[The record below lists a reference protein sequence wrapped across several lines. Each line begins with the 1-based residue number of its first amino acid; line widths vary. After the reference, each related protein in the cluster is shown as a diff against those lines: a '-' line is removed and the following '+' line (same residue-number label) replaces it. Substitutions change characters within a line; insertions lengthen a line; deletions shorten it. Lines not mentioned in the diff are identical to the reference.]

1 MSGNEWIDRHL
12 AAYLRTDGREGHL
25 FDLSD
30 RGFEKYTP
38 TLLLRTTGRKTGE
51 PRITP
56 LIYLPWGDE
65 YVIVGSKGGAPAHPV
80 WYLNLLADREAAFQ
94 IGGKRWWATARIA
107 EGSERAR
114 IWDYVIGRFPQYASY
129 QVSAGDRPIPLVLL
143 KPGEE
148 IAAL

>member
-1 MSGNEWIDRHL
+1 MIVILRIICEPM
-12 AAYLRTDGREGHL
+12 AAKGICSISPSAASRNIR
-25 FDLSD
+25 
-30 RGFEKYTP
+30 P
-38 TLLLRTTGRKTGE
+38 TLLLRTTGRKSGE

-65 YVIVGSKGGAPAHPV
+65 YVIVGSKGGSPEHPV
-80 WYLNLLADREAAFQ
+80 WYLNILADREIAFQ

-114 IWDYVIGRFPQYASY
+114 IWDYVIGRFPQYAKY
-129 QVSAGDRPIPLVLL
+129 QEAAGDRPIPLVLL
-143 KPGEE
+143 KPGDE